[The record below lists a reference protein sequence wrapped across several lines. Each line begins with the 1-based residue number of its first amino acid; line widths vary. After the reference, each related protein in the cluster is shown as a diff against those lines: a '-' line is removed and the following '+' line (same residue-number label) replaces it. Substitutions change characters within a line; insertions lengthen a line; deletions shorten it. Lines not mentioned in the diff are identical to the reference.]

1 MDATRVG
8 RELADARLRLGLSL
22 EDLAARTKVKVERLR
37 AIEEA
42 DRAQLP
48 PYVYLR
54 GFLREYAATVQLDP
68 DLVAERYLADLDD
81 PAGSCDT
88 ASAAEEG
95 PAPVVPRAWILD
107 IATQSFHRETGAAV
121 EFPSELAV
129 RPRLIEMR
137 PAEHVPVGAD
147 PFDPR
152 RRRLGR
158 PHRRWLL
165 PIVGL
170 IGLAFGYFAVT
181 RPLSELVPAPTSTD
195 PGSTAESTGESD
207 VRGGADKDEIAPAS
221 AQPVP
226 LSPESPA
233 PIADGAENARERPNT
248 PTAQVVGPSSAVP
261 VRDAAPVARNLETDT
276 RSGRLRNLTGSWSL
290 TTRVEPTDQGAV
302 AALNRGYRLLL
313 RQEGDRISG
322 IGQKWME
329 NGRTIPPGSRTP
341 IRVDGVLEGNRLDLQ
356 FTERDGNGDT
366 FAMTVGPDG
375 TLSGQFESGAANAR
389 GRSVARRTG
398 S

>member
-1 MDATRVG
+1 
-8 RELADARLRLGLSL
+8 
-22 EDLAARTKVKVERLR
+22 
-37 AIEEA
+37 
-42 DRAQLP
+42 
-48 PYVYLR
+48 
-54 GFLREYAATVQLDP
+54 
-68 DLVAERYLADLDD
+68 
-81 PAGSCDT
+81 
-88 ASAAEEG
+88 
-95 PAPVVPRAWILD
+95 
-107 IATQSFHRETGAAV
+107 
-121 EFPSELAV
+121 
-129 RPRLIEMR
+129 
-137 PAEHVPVGAD
+137 
-147 PFDPR
+147 
-152 RRRLGR
+152 
-158 PHRRWLL
+158 
-165 PIVGL
+165 
-170 IGLAFGYFAVT
+170 
-181 RPLSELVPAPTSTD
+181 
-195 PGSTAESTGESD
+195 
-207 VRGGADKDEIAPAS
+207 
-221 AQPVP
+221 
-226 LSPESPA
+226 
-233 PIADGAENARERPNT
+233 
-248 PTAQVVGPSSAVP
+248 VP

-302 AALNRGYRLLL
+302 TALNRGYRLLL